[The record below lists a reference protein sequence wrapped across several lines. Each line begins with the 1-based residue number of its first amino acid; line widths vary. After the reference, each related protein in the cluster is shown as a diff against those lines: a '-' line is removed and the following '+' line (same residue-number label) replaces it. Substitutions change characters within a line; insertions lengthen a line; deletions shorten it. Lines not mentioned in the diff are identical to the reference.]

1 MAFSFDSESNFT
13 YWKIASAKPINT
25 NFCGRDEGGLWISDE
40 NMLKINWR
48 KNCDKN
54 CTLDCVEHF
63 VNTEYHGVTTNS
75 RDANNRKI
83 IISGRGIQNVAIC
96 IVRRSKLLRFIG
108 SQYDGLWEK
117 GDGLITNEFG
127 SRKYTC
133 KRKYVLVFLDENN
146 QPLHESFVQ
155 LSTSGTFMVDFDQ
168 KLLNFRKEFLTAYCK
183 ATKRVMGGPVEQWY
197 SLCVFRC
204 KFGTKLV
211 KSSYKEANGEYLESD
226 ACYVE
231 SYTIP
236 NENNWQDMCVGRDIK
251 VNEFITHIYDKS
263 AKCIDYIYI
272 INEC

>member
-13 YWKIASAKPINT
+13 SNITPSAKPINT

-54 CTLDCVEHF
+54 CALDCVEHF

-75 RDANNRKI
+75 RDVNNRKI
-83 IISGRGIQNVAIC
+83 LVSGRGIQNVAIC

-127 SRKYTC
+127 CRKYTC

-146 QPLHESFVQ
+146 QPLHESFVL
-155 LSTSGTFMVDFDQ
+155 LSTNGTFMVDFDQ
-168 KLLNFRKEFLTAYCK
+168 KLLNFRKEFLTAYSK
-183 ATKRVMGGPVEQWY
+183 ATNRVMGSTVEQWY

-204 KFGTKLV
+204 KFGSKLV
-211 KSSYKEANGEYLESD
+211 KSTFKCANGEYLESD

-236 NENNWQDMCVGRDIK
+236 NENNWQDMSVGRDIK

-263 AKCIDYIYI
+263 ANTLAMK
-272 INEC
+272 